1 MMDKAMHSDCPEKL
15 KMVEKIK
22 IEKVRL
28 MNYYHEG

>member
-22 IEKVRL
+22 IENGLVEKIK
-28 MNYYHEG
+28 N